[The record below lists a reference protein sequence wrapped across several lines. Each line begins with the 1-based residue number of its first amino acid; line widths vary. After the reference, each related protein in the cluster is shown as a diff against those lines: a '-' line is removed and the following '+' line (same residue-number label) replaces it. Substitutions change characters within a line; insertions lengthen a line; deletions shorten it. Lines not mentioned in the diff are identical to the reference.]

1 MSSIRSV
8 MLRCENVLFGIF
20 ISYDNSESLMKF
32 VSSTLSFVIRALEI
46 LRSKFSQIINDEQ
59 IFFIDFDIDEIRE
72 DKK

>member
-8 MLRCENVLFGIF
+8 MLRCENVLSLIVL
-20 ISYDNSESLMKF
+20 SYDNSESLMKF
-32 VSSTLSFVIRALEI
+32 VSSTLSFVIRAPEI

-59 IFFIDFDIDEIRE
+59 IFFIDIDIDEIRE